1 MRNTFYL
8 RLATDGIRKNKR
20 LYVPYILIGA
30 VMVMMYYILHF
41 LSVSTLVGSMPGGG
55 SVQGILSLGPGVLA
69 FFSLLFLFYTN
80 SFLVR
85 SRYREFGLYHI
96 LGMDKRNI
104 RRVMIWEG
112 IFVAFFVLGIGLI
125 VGILFSKL
133 SELALLKLLHMDV
146 SYALQIS
153 LSSLRDTLLIYGG
166 IYLLLLLNSLVR
178 VSCSNPLELMKS
190 DQIGEKPPKG
200 NLFLALLG
208 VILLALAYYLAV
220 SIEEP
225 LTAFTVFFGA
235 VLMVIVATY
244 LIFISA
250 SVVFCRLLQKNKGY
264 YYKPNHFVS
273 VSSMVYRMKR
283 NGAGLA
289 SICILLTMV
298 LVTFSF
304 TSGLYLGVE
313 DMIENRYPNDVNVTA
328 QLCDAENAG
337 DGIRQQLCDDVIAAV
352 GEPVLLDDC
361 CTAEVN
367 GFFTDCGILIDS
379 ADFESA
385 NLLKNIISYENIGI
399 LQVISL
405 ADYNRIM
412 GTNEMLAEDECLI
425 YCLRMDYPNDTFAID
440 DGFAWNVKEVL
451 PEFIPDGSLS
461 IQAVPSLS
469 MVVNDINAVLQPIE
483 GKKDQNG
490 SELVHYFW
498 KCGFDL
504 KASAENKI
512 AIGENVDN
520 AMKRLEEDGTVL
532 SGEAESREATRDAF
546 YQLFGSLL
554 FIGIVLSL
562 IFLISAVMIIY
573 YKQISE
579 GYEDQAR
586 FAVMRKVGMTQREIR
601 SSINSQMLTVFF
613 LPILFAGIHLAFAFP
628 LLWKLMQL
636 FNLYNVK
643 LAICVTLG
651 CFALFALLYIVVY
664 KITSDSYY
672 AIVSSDEE

>member
-8 RLATDGIRKNKR
+8 RLAADGIRKNKR

-41 LSVSTLVGSMPGGG
+41 LSVSSLVGSLPGGG
-55 SVQGILSLGPGVLA
+55 SVQGILSMGPGVLA

-112 IFVAFFVLGIGLI
+112 VFVAFFVLGIGLM

-133 SELALLKLLHMDV
+133 SELALLKLLHMEV

-153 LSSLRDTLLIYGG
+153 LSSLWSTLLIYGG

-178 VSCSNPLELMKS
+178 VSRSDSLELMKS
-190 DQIGEKPPKG
+190 DRIGEKPPKG
-200 NLFLALLG
+200 NFLPALLG

-225 LTAFTVFFGA
+225 LTALTVFFGA

-250 SVVFCRLLQKNKGY
+250 SVVFCRLLQKNKRY

-313 DMIENRYPNDVNVTA
+313 DTIENRYPNDVNVTA
-328 QLCDAENAG
+328 QLCDAENPG
-337 DGIRQQLCDDVIAAV
+337 DGLRQQLCDDVIAAV
-352 GEPVLLDDC
+352 GEPVSLNDC
-361 CTAEVN
+361 YTAEVN
-367 GFFTDCGILIDS
+367 GFFTDHGILIDS

-412 GTNEMLAEDECLI
+412 GMEEVLAEDECLI
-425 YCLRMDYPNDTFAID
+425 YCLRMDYPKDTFAID
-440 DGFAWNVKEVL
+440 DGFVWNVKEVL

-461 IQAVPSLS
+461 IQTVPSLS
-469 MVVNDINAVLQPIE
+469 MVVNDVSAVLQPID
-483 GKKDQNG
+483 GKKDRDGN
-490 SELVHYFW
+490 ELVHYLW

-512 AIGENVDN
+512 AIGESVDN
-520 AMKRLEEDGTVL
+520 AMKQLAENGTIL

-546 YQLFGSLL
+546 YQLFGSLF

-579 GYEDQAR
+579 GYEDQSR
-586 FAVMRKVGMTQREIR
+586 FAVMRKVGMTPREIR

-643 LAICVTLG
+643 LAIFVTLG
-651 CFALFALLYIVVY
+651 CFVLFALFYVVVY

-672 AIVSSDEE
+672 TIVSSDEE

>member
-8 RLATDGIRKNKR
+8 RLAADGIRKNKR

-41 LSVSTLVGSMPGGG
+41 LSVSALVGSLPGGG

-96 LGMDKRNI
+96 LGMDKKNI

-112 IFVAFFVLGIGLI
+112 VFVEFFVLGIGLM

-133 SELALLKLLHMDV
+133 SELALLKLLHMEV
-146 SYALQIS
+146 SYVLQIS
-153 LSSLRDTLLIYGG
+153 LPSLWNTLLIYGG

-178 VSCSNPLELMKS
+178 VSRSDSLELMKS
-190 DQIGEKPPKG
+190 DRIGEKPPKG
-200 NLFLALLG
+200 NLLLALFG

-225 LTAFTVFFGA
+225 LTALTVFFGA

-244 LIFISA
+244 LIFVSA

-313 DMIENRYPNDVNVTA
+313 DMIENRYPDDVNVTA
-328 QLCDAENAG
+328 QLRDAENAG
-337 DGIRQQLCDDVIAAV
+337 DRVRQQLCDDVIAAV
-352 GEPVLLDDC
+352 GEPVPLDDC
-361 CTAEVN
+361 YTAEVN
-367 GFFTDCGILIDS
+367 GFFTDHGILIDS
-379 ADFESA
+379 ADFESE

-405 ADYNRIM
+405 ADYNRCM
-412 GTNEMLAEDECLI
+412 GTEEVLEEDECLI

-451 PEFIPDGSLS
+451 PGFIPDGSLS

-469 MVVNDINAVLQPIE
+469 MVVNDVNAVLQPLE
-483 GKKDQNG
+483 GKRDQTG

-504 KASAENKI
+504 EASAENKI

-520 AMKRLEEDGTVL
+520 AMKQLEEDGTIL

-546 YQLFGSLL
+546 YQLFGSLF

-573 YKQISE
+573 YKQIYE

-586 FAVMRKVGMTQREIR
+586 FAVMRKVGMTPREIR
-601 SSINSQMLTVFF
+601 SSINSQMLMVFF

-651 CFALFALLYIVVY
+651 CFVLFALFYVVVY